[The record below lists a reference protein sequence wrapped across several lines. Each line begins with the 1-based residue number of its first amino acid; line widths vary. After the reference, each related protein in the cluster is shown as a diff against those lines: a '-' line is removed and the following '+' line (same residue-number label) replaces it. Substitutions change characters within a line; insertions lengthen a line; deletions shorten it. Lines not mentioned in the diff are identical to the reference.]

1 MTVAFPG
8 GGTCRVPSID
18 VLITIKRAH
27 LYPVASLLFGTFGYH
42 SFIQLINYAVKWD
55 THINSYHELLKL
67 KASLPSTPSSSSTST
82 SPSSSDDNNNI
93 LSNIQQQITHEGKI
107 VHADKTIA
115 PQLLPFSTDYDMSG
129 LTIDQKLQLMAS
141 LLKNYKASFA
151 TFRSALE
158 WACTTGP
165 PWIADVII
173 SHYPELV
180 KVGDVIW
187 KAQDDEIKEKVRT
200 LEPETNSSRSSVSNL
215 LPTSLVNS
223 HRWLKYLPSGSNK
236 PSRVSFEKY
245 TLPPELGILKTSL
258 PYHWLKHLR
267 VESNKPSPVS
277 FGKYTLPSELSIL
290 NTSLP
295 SILLSILSLF

>member
-1 MTVAFPG
+1 MNQEPVVTVAFPG

-67 KASLPSTPSSSSTST
+67 KASLPPTPSSSSPST
-82 SPSSSDDNNNI
+82 SPSSSDNNV
-93 LSNIQQQITHEGKI
+93 LSNIQQQITNEGKI
-107 VHADKTIA
+107 LHADKTIA

-141 LLKNYKASFA
+141 LLKKYKSSFA

-200 LEPETNSSRSSVSNL
+200 VEPETNFSTL
-215 LPTSLVNS
+215 E
-223 HRWLKYLPSGSNK
+223 YLRSGSDK
-236 PSRVSFEKY
+236 LPPVSFE
-245 TLPPELGILKTSL
+245 
-258 PYHWLKHLR
+258 
-267 VESNKPSPVS
+267 
-277 FGKYTLPSELSIL
+277 KYTLPSELSIL